1 MQNPNNG
8 LKKRSIFL
16 IFLII
21 IIVPLIFMILK
32 YDKNEEKLVKVQK
45 KEIVFDGSDEQIYRK
60 DFKSSVK
67 IPFEVRKMIISHD
80 KTKLFALG
88 HDRDG
93 FAVVDISKLSNLKIE
108 KIYYYPKAKYSVE
121 DTDMKES
128 KDGKFLYLVSPNLG
142 VLKFN
147 AKTYEIVGKFS
158 EKFISKITLF
168 DDIAFL
174 KHKDGLFSLNLKTM
188 EKIGEFKT
196 CQSYNFIEKGDILV
210 FDKNTAYMSDFCGLH
225 ILDIKNPDKIKE
237 ISVAKDKI
245 NTPISLKISQD
256 KKTLFENSLDG
267 INKYDLSNPLKPLFL
282 DEYVTNARVYNFH
295 LSNGLILANRNK
307 DGKDDVLVPGLDLL
321 NSDFVVIKSYFM
333 PEARVV
339 DGVILNDEIIFKID
353 VGFDAFIGTI

>member
-158 EKFISKITLF
+158 EKFISKITLL

-174 KHKDGLFSLNLKTM
+174 KHKDGLFSLNLK
-188 EKIGEFKT
+188 
-196 CQSYNFIEKGDILV
+196 LW
-210 FDKNTAYMSDFCGLH
+210 
-225 ILDIKNPDKIKE
+225 
-237 ISVAKDKI
+237 
-245 NTPISLKISQD
+245 
-256 KKTLFENSLDG
+256 KK
-267 INKYDLSNPLKPLFL
+267 
-282 DEYVTNARVYNFH
+282 
-295 LSNGLILANRNK
+295 
-307 DGKDDVLVPGLDLL
+307 
-321 NSDFVVIKSYFM
+321 
-333 PEARVV
+333 
-339 DGVILNDEIIFKID
+339 
-353 VGFDAFIGTI
+353 